1 MPKVRYYAD
10 LVAILAGL
18 MWLLVY
24 WSVSYSVHIDNIEP
38 TLAALLIAGSL
49 IMISFVHRPIRVLL
63 SRYHVRKRRTEMWMH
78 ILALPL
84 GLAFLLAMVIDHLIT
99 PLNGEQKMLLFNVLA
114 TAGWLVFIIT
124 LAVKLI
130 YRLVTERRRAR
141 RTAEARVESRK

>member
-24 WSVSYSVHIDNIEP
+24 WSVSYSVYIDNIEP

-84 GLAFLLAMVIDHLIT
+84 GLAFLLAIVIDHLIT

-124 LAVKLI
+124 LAVKLLI
-130 YRLVTERRRAR
+130 HLVAEKRRSRD
-141 RTAEARVESRK
+141 RTRQGPSDTA